1 MVTGGEDKR
10 VNLFAVGKPSAI
22 LSMAGHQSAVECVT
36 FDANEEVVVAG
47 AAGGTLKLWDLEQAK
62 AVRTLV
68 GHRSNCQSVD
78 FHPFGE
84 FFASGSLDTNLKVWD
99 VRRKGCIHT
108 YKGHDRGVGV
118 CKFSP
123 DGKWVVSGGQDGRA
137 RLWDLTA
144 GKCLK
149 EFAPHDGAVT
159 SVEFHPNELLLATGS
174 ADRAVKLWD
183 LETFEQVD
191 ECVEATGIKSLRF
204 APDGSALLTG
214 TAEFLKTW
222 RWEPAQC
229 HDAVDVSWKN
239 LKDLSVHNNKLL
251 GASISNA
258 FVGVWVVDLTR
269 VEPFHSGAER
279 GPGGGGTRDAEREE
293 RSRRGP
299 EETAAA
305 AVAAA
310 AEASRARVEREE
322 QQRRVLS
329 EANGPRSNQGVS
341 AAAAPANLSDVS
353 APFDP
358 RRIARDVRHPQKSE
372 NAHRR
377 PMAMNARFA
386 AAHGIAEDPL
396 EDGDRTDGDRGIAEM
411 LAVAPSKPHGHSTET
426 RRACP
431 TPKDP
436 VADARG
442 DVSRAR
448 ARKSLPETFSSA
460 TAAAADVDDDDA
472 KTTSPDATRCL
483 DEDIPEDPSL
493 TAQSDSA
500 GDEDV
505 QNDEDVESDGES
517 DRVDAG
523 VATKNFAPEKCA
535 SPTKPGVFPGSARAS
550 ASGRPSRPSPRK
562 SFATSAF
569 DLEALRSAALE
580 ADTEFIDA
588 GARAEDAGR
597 SLPETLA
604 AAMARARAER
614 ALDSSVPS
622 HAPHAYPPP
631 HEPAAAAHTPPGGEL
646 EIASRDRRASP
657 PESRKSRSPPSPSLS
672 RQSPSSRSPLGV
684 DLASFVPGARFARV
698 GTPPTPAPDESHV
711 LASLSGPD
719 GETCSAIF
727 GSRLAALRSV
737 SRCWTKGDVRGV
749 AAALAAADDL
759 SATCDVL
766 AAALEAPHGGIAGDG
781 AVTLELASALVA
793 LATPLLRSPHAPY
806 ADVALR
812 FSRRVAH
819 AFEPA
824 LEGAKAHAAERE
836 KNGGRRRGI
845 GVDLAGEER
854 VARATATRGAL
865 LGQVDALEGLT
876 LAAEGDLAVRARELL
891 GALERFA

>member
-36 FDANEEVVVAG
+36 FDSNEEVVVAG

-123 DGKWVVSGGQDGRA
+123 DGKWVVSGGQDGRT
-137 RLWDLTA
+137 RLWDLAA
-144 GKCLK
+144 GRCLK

-174 ADRAVKLWD
+174 ADRVVKLWD

-191 ECVEATGIKSLRF
+191 ECVEATGIKALRF

-214 TAEFLKTW
+214 TGEFLKTW

-251 GASISNA
+251 GASISNS
-258 FVGVWVVDLTR
+258 FVGVWVVDLNR
-269 VEPFHSGAER
+269 VEPFHSGADR

-299 EETAAA
+299 EESAAA

-310 AEASRARVEREE
+310 AEASRAREKTREE
-322 QQRRVLS
+322 QQHRVLL
-329 EANGPRSNQGVS
+329 EANGSRSNRDVS
-341 AAAAPANLSDVS
+341 VVVQTGAAESS

-358 RRIARDVRHPQKSE
+358 RRGVLRDRREEK
-372 NAHRR
+372 NAHRS
-377 PMAMNARFA
+377 PMSMNARFA

-396 EDGDRTDGDRGIAEM
+396 ERRDENHHVDVSVST
-411 LAVAPSKPHGHSTET
+411 APSRERREE
-426 RRACP
+426 RRAFAGP
-431 TPKDP
+431 S
-436 VADARG
+436 AR
-442 DVSRAR
+442 DV
-448 ARKSLPETFSSA
+448 E
-460 TAAAADVDDDDA
+460 
-472 KTTSPDATRCL
+472 
-483 DEDIPEDPSL
+483 DEDIPEEIVPDDAPGVSVDGGGDGERESRASPQDHLDCLDPS
-493 TAQSDSA
+493 ARDSLEKPDPA
-500 GDEDV
+500 ASAFDEGG
-505 QNDEDVESDGES
+505 ESDGE
-517 DRVDAG
+517 DDGNAFERGDDQTHARLL
-523 VATKNFAPEKCA
+523 AAEPEPEPAESRA
-535 SPTKPGVFPGSARAS
+535 SPTKPRAYDARRTVS
-550 ASGRPSRPSPRK
+550 HRSPSRK
-562 SFATSAF
+562 SFAADAF
-569 DLEALRSAALE
+569 DLETLRSAALE
-580 ADTEFIDA
+580 ADTEFVDA
-588 GARAEDAGR
+588 NANEQIFYAPEEAPAESSPPNPPRAPP
-597 SLPETLA
+597 PETLA

-614 ALDSSVPS
+614 A
-622 HAPHAYPPP
+622 
-631 HEPAAAAHTPPGGEL
+631 
-646 EIASRDRRASP
+646 RDKS
-657 PESRKSRSPPSPSLS
+657 PESTPVASGRVAIIDGTDVRRNTSSPSP
-672 RQSPSSRSPLGV
+672 RAEPTRSPLGV
-684 DLASFVPGARFARV
+684 DLASFVPGARVAR
-698 GTPPTPAPDESHV
+698 GTPPTPVPDESEV
-711 LASLSGPD
+711 LSSLGGAD
-719 GETCSAIF
+719 GETCSEIF
-727 GSRLAALRSV
+727 GTRLATLRSV
-737 SRCWTKGDVRGV
+737 SRCWTKGDVRGA

-759 SATCDVL
+759 SATRDVL

-781 AVTLELASALVA
+781 AVTLELASALVP
-793 LATPLLRSPHAPY
+793 LATPLLRSPHQPY

-824 LEGAKAHAAERE
+824 LLGAKAFAAAE
-836 KNGGRRRGI
+836 KSLGRKRGI

-865 LGQVDALEGLT
+865 LGQVDALEGLAV
-876 LAAEGDLAVRARELL
+876 AAEGDLGVRARELL

>member
-22 LSMAGHQSAVECVT
+22 LSMAGHQSAVECVA
-36 FDANEEVVVAG
+36 FDANEEAVVAG

-144 GKCLK
+144 GKCLW
-149 EFAPHDGAVT
+149 EFPAHEGAVT
-159 SVEFHPNELLLATGS
+159 SVEFHPNELLLAIGS

-183 LETFEQVD
+183 LETFERVD

-204 APDGSALLTG
+204 VPDGSALLTG
-214 TAEFLKTW
+214 TAEFLRTW

-239 LKDLSVHNNKLL
+239 LKDFSVHDNKLL
-251 GASISNA
+251 GASVSNA

-269 VEPFHSGAER
+269 VEPFRSGAER
-279 GPGGGGTRDAEREE
+279 GPGGGGSRDAEREA
-293 RSRRGP
+293 RSKLGP

-305 AVAAA
+305 AAAAA
-310 AEASRARVEREE
+310 AEASRARVEREAE
-322 QQRRVLS
+322 QRRVLI
-329 EANGPRSNQGVS
+329 EATGSRSNRDAAVTTS
-341 AAAAPANLSDVS
+341 ARRAEAS

-358 RRIARDVRHPQKSE
+358 RPARDVGERE
-372 NAHRR
+372 NARGR
-377 PMAMNARFA
+377 PMAMNAGFA

-396 EDGDRTDGDRGIAEM
+396 DHCGDAFSTAAKPPDRPRVSSRSDPGRV
-411 LAVAPSKPHGHSTET
+411 VAG
-426 RRACP
+426 
-431 TPKDP
+431 
-436 VADARG
+436 ARG
-442 DVSRAR
+442 GAR
-448 ARKSLPETFSSA
+448 ARFPESTTA
-460 TAAAADVDDDDA
+460 TVDDRR
-472 KTTSPDATRCL
+472 ATLSIETER
-483 DEDIPEDPSL
+483 
-493 TAQSDSA
+493 

-505 QNDEDVESDGES
+505 PKDASPLDARAVVSIDDAGERSVDAARTSASPRTNALRGVESRAPE
-517 DRVDAG
+517 DAG
-523 VATKNFAPEKCA
+523 ETFDDPPTESA
-535 SPTKPGVFPGSARAS
+535 SPTTPSATRRA
-550 ASGRPSRPSPRK
+550 SRPSPRE
-562 SFATSAF
+562 SFAPSAF
-569 DLEALRSAALE
+569 DVRALRSAALE
-580 ADTEFIDA
+580 ADTECVDT
-588 GARAEDAGR
+588 GANAARGEEEAP
-597 SLPETLA
+597 PETLA
-604 AAMARARAER
+604 AAATARARAER
-614 ALDSSVPS
+614 ARDDASRDHRSASLETTAVVS
-622 HAPHAYPPP
+622 
-631 HEPAAAAHTPPGGEL
+631 TPPCDFD
-646 EIASRDRRASP
+646 IASRVAIAS
-657 PESRKSRSPPSPSLS
+657 STDTRGRSPPSL
-672 RQSPSSRSPLGV
+672 SSRSPLGV
-684 DLASFVPGARFARV
+684 DLASFVPGARFARA
-698 GTPPTPAPDESHV
+698 GTTPTPAPDESHV
-711 LASLSGPD
+711 LASLGGPD

-737 SRCWTKGDVRGV
+737 SRCWTKGDVRGA

-759 SATCDVL
+759 SATHDVL

-781 AVTLELASALVA
+781 AVTLELASALVP
-793 LATPLLRSPHAPY
+793 LATSLLQSPHEPY

-812 FSRRVAH
+812 FSRRVVH

-824 LEGAKAHAAERE
+824 LAGAKAQAAEQE
-836 KNGGRRRGI
+836 ESGDRRRGI

-854 VARATATRGAL
+854 VARATATRSAL
-865 LGQVDALEGLT
+865 LGQIHALESMA